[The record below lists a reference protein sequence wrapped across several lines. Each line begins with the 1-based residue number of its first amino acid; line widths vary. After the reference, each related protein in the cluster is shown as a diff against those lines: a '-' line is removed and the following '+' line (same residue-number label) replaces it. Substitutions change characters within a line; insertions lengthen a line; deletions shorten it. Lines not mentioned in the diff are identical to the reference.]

1 MKVRFKKTDNYPDYE
16 TWLII
21 TSKDVVGSIVRHNKY
36 STRTDAYINNKC
48 IYSNGFDSIKTAKS
62 YVKDFIADFI

>member
-1 MKVRFKKTDNYPDYE
+1 MEVKFKKTNNYPDYE

-21 TSKDVVGSIVRHNKY
+21 ANENNVGSIVRHSGC
-36 STRTDAYINNKC
+36 STRVDAYINNKC

-62 YVKDFIADFI
+62 YVKDFINDFM